1 MLSDL
6 IGKAGEHSQDK
17 FIGKSTVPLV
27 LSFLFDLFD
36 FHLNRLEKRLT
47 VFIPLKN
54 ISLINVLE
62 IFWLW
67 LLMNTTYK

>member
-6 IGKAGEHSQDK
+6 IGKASEHSQDK
-17 FIGKSTVPLV
+17 VIGKSTVALV

-36 FHLNRLEKRLT
+36 FHLNRLEKKLT

-62 IFWLW
+62 IFFVVIDE
-67 LLMNTTYK
+67 

>member
-1 MLSDL
+1 MRFKNPCFLDQQV
-6 IGKAGEHSQDK
+6 GKASEHSQVK
-17 FIGKSTVPLV
+17 FIGKSTAALV

-36 FHLNRLEKRLT
+36 FRLNRLEKKLI

-62 IFWLW
+62 NFCG
-67 LLMNTTYK
+67 Y